1 MSKHVWCA
9 VEKPAGPA
17 DLPSVDPAGVEK
29 HRRETYLSY
38 EKFLRDHLA
47 DLDRKRPSLWSR
59 DYSSPA
65 AYERSVEP
73 MRLRLQRMLG
83 FWIEPSK
90 RPPLHTGKPEILLE
104 TTDLRVSRF
113 RLEVL
118 PGLETYGL
126 ELVPLPIRKRPGLL
140 VQHGYSGTPE
150 LVAGLTPGANG
161 ADYSYRSLGLRA
173 ARHGFH
179 VVSIHHPSGYG
190 SLDEAR
196 TSLPGFDRNGPN
208 YGKNRLHRMAI
219 MGGGTLFGLD
229 MMGSSRGIDLLAQS
243 PHVLPGKIA
252 MYGLSQG
259 GQSALFLPALD
270 VRIQASVCS
279 AYFSWRFI
287 NLIGPHRALTFLDS
301 QEEDKFFSEVISCFS
316 DCDIVSLIA
325 PRAFAVE
332 AGQKDTSVDF
342 EKAEAEFERAKDHY
356 EKLGIPDQ
364 VEFIPHAEGHV
375 SATKR
380 AFEFLKEKLAV

>member
-1 MSKHVWCA
+1 MIKPTLWVI
-9 VEKPAGPA
+9 EKPAGPA
-17 DLPSVDPAGVEK
+17 DAPPADAAGVEK
-29 HRRETYLSY
+29 HRREVCLSY
-38 EKFLRDHLA
+38 ENFLRKHLA

-59 DYSSPA
+59 DYSSVKT
-65 AYERSVEP
+65 YEKSVKP

-83 FWIEPSK
+83 FWIEPTQRS
-90 RPPLHTGKPEILLE
+90 PLKTGKPELLLE
-104 TTDLRVSRF
+104 TPDLRVLRF
-113 RLEVL
+113 RLEIL
-118 PGLETYGL
+118 PRLETYGL
-126 ELVPLPIRKRPGLL
+126 ELIPLPIEKRPGLL
-140 VQHGYSGTPE
+140 VQHGYGGTPE
-150 LVAGLTPGANG
+150 LVCGLTPGANG
-161 ADYSYRSLGLRA
+161 EDYSYRSLGIRA

-190 SLDEAR
+190 NLDESV
-196 TSLPGFDRNGPN
+196 TSLPGFEQNGRN

-229 MMGSSRGIDLLAQS
+229 MMGASRGIDLLAKS
-243 PHVLPGKIA
+243 PHVLPGKIG

-270 VRIQASVCS
+270 VRIQASVSS
-279 AYFSWRFI
+279 AYFNWRFP
-287 NLIGPHRALTFLDS
+287 NLIGPHRALSFLDS

-342 EKAEAEFERAKDHY
+342 EKSQMEFERAQVHY
-356 EKLGIPDQ
+356 KKLGIPRQ
-364 VEFIPHAEGHV
+364 IEFIPHAEGHI
-375 SATKR
+375 SATAR
-380 AFEFLKEKLAV
+380 AFEFLKENLFR